1 MSKAD
6 IRPIL
11 IEGQLAYVPLTR
23 GYVAVIDAAD
33 APLVDR
39 GKWRSLISRRRDGTI
54 RTVYAVRTESG
65 ANGKAVM
72 LYMHRLIA
80 DTQDG
85 MDTDHSDGNGLN
97 NRRDNLREATHAQ
110 NMHNMSKM
118 PTNTSGAKGVSWD
131 KARMK
136 WQAKFKVNGKMYHC
150 GRFDTID
157 DASEAYAKACLELH
171 GEFAR
176 TS

>member
-1 MSKAD
+1 MPNPD
-6 IRPIL
+6 IRTIRV
-11 IEGQLAYVPLTR
+11 EGNIAYVPLTR
-23 GYVAVIDAAD
+23 GYEAVIDNTD
-33 APLVDR
+33 ISLV
-39 GKWRSLISRRRDGTI
+39 GGVKWRSLISRRRDGTI
-54 RTVYAVRTESG
+54 RTVYAVRTEPGESG
-65 ANGKAVM
+65 KYLTV
-72 LYMHRLIA
+72 YMHRLIA

-85 MDTDHSDGNGLN
+85 MDTDHRDGNGLN